1 MNRFDRSMHGSVLR
15 GAALFWAL
23 SCCLVTSQVGA
34 HEANTSYTK
43 VHMTEDA
50 MRLVVSMDEDDLL
63 LAEFDIDANGDG
75 TLLYSEMAQ
84 GAGQVFDYVEDR
96 VTVKLDGEVHVLGRQ
111 DPKPSL
117 DKEGNLF
124 LDIAFD
130 ASLSGIPDIIELEVR
145 VWERLSP
152 DHRNLLE
159 LNIPGIDPIVS
170 VFSRSTPSQKFTISE
185 PGLWRRVTDFT
196 WWGVEHIFIGYDH
209 IMFLLAL
216 IVIGGRLGILVKIVS
231 AFTVAHSIT
240 LILSALEVVTLPD
253 RLIESGIA
261 FSIAYVAAENFWIQ
275 RVDHRWVLTFIF
287 GLIHGFG
294 FANVLRDLGLP
305 SKGLLASL
313 LAFNVGVEIGQI
325 AIVAILFPLVLFA
338 GRTGHRRR
346 VVQTVSAV
354 VLLFGLGWFV
364 ERVFDLSYMPF

>member
-1 MNRFDRSMHGSVLR
+1 MHGSVLR